1 MADDMGNR
9 TEAPTGKRLQEAREN
24 GQIPKSTDLTGAVDL
39 IGAAVVVYYYG
50 HMLVTGLG
58 EMMQTVLSGGGPI
71 GVLEKVDF
79 IKLFNWAVIRG
90 IISTWPMVAITCA
103 VVFAGQLQQTGFQF
117 SFKPLEL
124 KLDKL
129 NPFTGFGKLFAKRN
143 AVKTGVNSVKA
154 IILTALVSAFISKHM
169 HEMAALPMLSLM
181 GAIAAVFGLIVKL
194 IIWLL
199 SVMLIVGA
207 ADYVYQLWQHQQDMK
222 MTKQAVKEDR
232 KAAEGDIEMR
242 AKRLRMGRDVIVQ
255 RLKSAV
261 PQADVIITNP
271 THFAVALKYDPA
283 TMAAPI
289 VVAKGADYVAFRI
302 RDMANAAGI
311 PIIEKPP
318 LARALYNNVPVGRE
332 VPNQFY
338 EAVAEILA
346 YVYRVSGRAQQAQ
359 QQAAEAAGEAVE
371 NSVAEPAGAALR
383 S

>member
-24 GQIPKSTDLTGAVDL
+24 GQIPKSLDLTGAVDL
-39 IGAAVVVYYYG
+39 IGAAVVVYYFG

-71 GVLEKVDF
+71 GMLEQEDY
-79 IKLFNWAVIRG
+79 IKLFNWAVVRG
-90 IISTWPMVAITCA
+90 LMTTWPMVVITCA
-103 VVFAGQLQQTGFQF
+103 VIYVGHLQQTGFQW
-117 SFKPLEL
+117 SFKPLEI
-124 KLDKL
+124 KPEKL
-129 NPFTGFGKLFAKRN
+129 NPFTGFKKLFAKRN
-143 AVKTGVNSVKA
+143 AVKTGVNSLKA
-154 IILTALVSAFISKHM
+154 LIMTVIVSAFITKHM
-169 HEMAALPMLSLM
+169 HEMAALPMLSLL
-181 GAIAAVFGLIVKL
+181 GAVAAVFELIVKL

-199 SVMLIVGA
+199 AVMLIIGA
-207 ADYVYQLWQHQQDMK
+207 ADYGYQLWQHQQDMK
-222 MTKQAVKEDR
+222 MTKHAVKDDR

-242 AKRLRMGRDVIVQ
+242 ARRMRMGRDVIVQ

-271 THFAVALKYDPA
+271 THFAVALKYNPA

-346 YVYRVSGRAQQAQ
+346 YVYRISGRAELAQQQAQ
-359 QQAAEAAGEAVE
+359 QQAAEAAGEAAE
-371 NSVAEPAGAALR
+371 SVAAQAV
-383 S
+383 

>member
-1 MADDMGNR
+1 MSDDMGNR
-9 TEAPTGKRLQEAREN
+9 TEAPTSKRLQEAREK

-39 IGAAVVVYYYG
+39 IGAAIVVYYYG

-58 EMMQTVLSGGGPI
+58 ELMQTILSGGGPI
-71 GVLEKVDF
+71 GTLEQEDYM
-79 IKLFNWAVIRG
+79 KLFNWAVIRG
-90 IISTWPMVAITCA
+90 LMCIWPLVVISCAI
-103 VVFAGQLQQTGFQF
+103 VLAGHLQQTGFQF

-124 KLDKL
+124 KPEKL

-143 AVKTGVNSVKA
+143 VVKTVINSFKTLILGVVVA
-154 IILTALVSAFISKHM
+154 VFIIKHM
-169 HEMAALPMLSLM
+169 REMAALPMLPLM
-181 GAIAAVFGLIVKL
+181 GAVAVVFELIVKM

-199 SVMLIVGA
+199 SVMLVVGA
-207 ADYVYQLWQHQQDMK
+207 ADYVYQLWQHNQDMK
-222 MTKQAVKEDR
+222 MTVQAVKEDR

-242 AKRLRMGRDVIVQ
+242 ARRLRMGRDVIVQ
-255 RLKSAV
+255 RLKTAV
-261 PQADVIITNP
+261 PQADVVITNP
-271 THFAVALKYDPA
+271 THFAVALKYNPA

-302 RDMANAAGI
+302 RDMATAAGI

-346 YVYRVSGRAQQAQ
+346 YVYRISGRAEHAQ
-359 QQAAEAAGEAVE
+359 RQAAEAAGDPVE
-371 NSVAEPAGAALR
+371 DATPGPNGSALVG
-383 S
+383 